1 MRNPGSYF
9 PDEYKC
15 IPFKRA
21 TKADKLTVKGIIDGE
36 IDNRMWNEIVGEID
50 NRGIVWHMRPEDF
63 APNFPY
69 WFEVRTRP
77 LARIRPFILVP
88 MVETGLDIV
97 EQHFVRLVFECHP
110 LKTKRMGDSMKQFT
124 SLCYGWR

>member
-1 MRNPGSYF
+1 M
-9 PDEYKC
+9 K
-15 IPFKRA
+15 
-21 TKADKLTVKGIIDGE
+21 
-36 IDNRMWNEIVGEID
+36 ID
-50 NRGIVWHMRPEDF
+50 NRGIVWHTRPEGF
-63 APNFPY
+63 VPSFPY
-69 WFEVRTRP
+69 WFEVRTKP
-77 LARIRPFILVP
+77 LTRIRPFILVP